1 MDFWGFVSAFSQSWV
16 AYMSG
21 ITSVV
26 MTILAWIYS
35 NKSKVLPSFFL
46 GIAAIAC
53 FFMAS
58 VNVWTAEHQKNQTY
72 LNNAEAPYVLLQ
84 HVGNQNGPAGLAV
97 SNIGQTNAVQIQI
110 NEIRAG
116 DRVAIFS
123 ELPVSRTDGGSSAT
137 YPIGTQS
144 NGKPNDLDYV
154 LDGFESDT
162 NGDSKVTVTVDYWAV
177 DNIRK
182 FRTTSIFLYNKEK
195 RSADLLHSS
204 RELLT
209 K

>member
-1 MDFWGFVSAFSQSWV
+1 VDLQQQEQGV
-16 AYMSG
+16 AIVFLRDCSNRVFFHG
-21 ITSVV
+21 LGECLDGRTS
-26 MTILAWIYS
+26 
-35 NKSKVLPSFFL
+35 
-46 GIAAIAC
+46 
-53 FFMAS
+53 
-58 VNVWTAEHQKNQTY
+58 
-72 LNNAEAPYVLLQ
+72 EAPYVLLQ